1 MNIILTLMIVLRN
14 IAHNKFRTIISITGV
29 FIAVISAIFLG
40 SIGNGLLVTGEKTL
54 NASTMQIWLTGKTID
69 LQSQYLGGN
78 EGKIT
83 GSYSLSKDLVKF
95 ENIEWASPV
104 LTEIVYAYKEGDEPN
119 AIFGLGL
126 EGTGGN
132 MVSLL
137 KGNGLTSDTHFNN
150 GLYNGPWKREVMIDS
165 RAAKIMDLD
174 VGDTL
179 NIGKTLTEAQDQK
192 FSIIGITNSLSSFT
206 SGPMIVFYLSE
217 LQELTG
223 NNYYDSVNLIMIRI
237 KDASKVELT
246 SKEIGSKYPEYSVS
260 TNRNLIKKIARQNST
275 VLASALSIV
284 LLAVVM
290 GTLLVINIMLLS
302 LNERKYEIGI
312 LKVLG
317 FSRWSIFKI
326 AGLEVFLICLTGGL
340 LAVYLSIP
348 ISEILNEL
356 VYKMVGFNGLVII
369 DRSFLYF
376 GMGIAIIIG
385 LVASFLAVM
394 RIDGIN
400 TSELLRGT

>member
-14 IAHNKFRTIISITGV
+14 IAHNKLRTIISITGV
-29 FIAVISAIFLG
+29 FIAVISSILLG

-54 NASTMQIWLTGKTID
+54 DASTMQIWLTGKTID

-83 GSYSLSKDLVKF
+83 GSYSLSKDLVKND
-95 ENIEWASPV
+95 NIEWASPV
-104 LTEIVYAYKEGDEPN
+104 LTEIVYAYKEGNEPN

-132 MVSLL
+132 MVSVI

-165 RAAKIMDLD
+165 RASKIMDLD

-217 LQELTG
+217 L
-223 NNYYDSVNLIMIRI
+223 
-237 KDASKVELT
+237 
-246 SKEIGSKYPEYSVS
+246 
-260 TNRNLIKKIARQNST
+260 
-275 VLASALSIV
+275 
-284 LLAVVM
+284 
-290 GTLLVINIMLLS
+290 
-302 LNERKYEIGI
+302 
-312 LKVLG
+312 
-317 FSRWSIFKI
+317 
-326 AGLEVFLICLTGGL
+326 
-340 LAVYLSIP
+340 
-348 ISEILNEL
+348 
-356 VYKMVGFNGLVII
+356 
-369 DRSFLYF
+369 
-376 GMGIAIIIG
+376 
-385 LVASFLAVM
+385 
-394 RIDGIN
+394 
-400 TSELLRGT
+400 